1 MPNNK
6 LSGQGALRTHSMYGV
21 IDGTQRAD
29 VDAANQRAESLME
42 LVRLQNLGGAGEEAR
57 GGCRRCGGLGHLT
70 FECRNEYRLF
80 GDSEGVGDGDASSS
94 SSMGDD
100 SMSDSDTSNDDQ
112 EDEEEKPRKE
122 IEKRKK
128 EREAEMMAEKKRAK
142 KAERKEKRKEKKLE
156 KKLKKERKRERK
168 KDRRSSKKSPVKA
181 NRDGSTGNK
190 LGL

>member
-29 VDAANQRAESLME
+29 VDATNQRAESLME

-70 FECRNEYRLF
+70 FECRNEYRLL

-94 SSMGDD
+94 SSSGDD
-100 SMSDSDTSNDDQ
+100 SMSDSATSNDNDG
-112 EDEEEKPRKE
+112 RE

-190 LGL
+190 LRL